1 MNTRYVNTNIYCW
14 QWWLKVILFVNIITS
29 HNWFPQS
36 SNGFQSSEIA
46 LQLETRMTSRERLH
60 RTLNHSDPGQVVVD
74 LGSTS
79 ITGISASAL
88 VRLRMSLDLPEK
100 TVRIH
105 EPFQILGFVDEDVLQ
120 ALGCDVMGVWPLGTM
135 FGYNNDR
142 WKPWQLFDGTQVS
155 IGEGFNYSED
165 SNGNIYLHPNRD
177 LSAPPREFCPK
188 ADIISIMLS
197 AN

>member
-1 MNTRYVNTNIYCW
+1 
-14 QWWLKVILFVNIITS
+14 
-29 HNWFPQS
+29 
-36 SNGFQSSEIA
+36 
-46 LQLETRMTSRERLH
+46 MTSRERLH

-120 ALGCDVMGVWPLGTM
+120 ALGCDVMVYASWHDVWL
-135 FGYNNDR
+135 
-142 WKPWQLFDGTQVS
+142 Q
-155 IGEGFNYSED
+155 
-165 SNGNIYLHPNRD
+165 
-177 LSAPPREFCPK
+177 
-188 ADIISIMLS
+188 
-197 AN
+197 